1 MNFTH
6 GFIFFS
12 ALSFMTLSVSAAID
26 KTAISIQGYIYDNTC
41 AVSADSVNIPVNLQ
55 TNNAKDFFR
64 VGYTAPEQSFS
75 IVLSPCG
82 KQVTGIKVM
91 FTGAADDRNTE
102 LLKLDSGTG
111 MAAGLGI
118 QLLDKLQQPLVIN
131 TDFPSLPTVAL
142 GPGTT
147 NTLTYY
153 ARLVSTQFP
162 VRAGT
167 VSSTATFTLEYQ

>member
-1 MNFTH
+1 MNFIPR
-6 GFIFFS
+6 FIVFS
-12 ALSFMTLSVSAAID
+12 ALALMTLSASAASD
-26 KTAISIQGYIYDNTC
+26 KTTISITGYIYDNTC

-64 VGYTAPEQSFS
+64 VGYAAQPQSFS

-91 FTGAADDRNTE
+91 FTGAADDNNTE
-102 LLKLDSGTG
+102 LLKLDSGKT
-111 MAAGLGI
+111 MATGLGI
-118 QLLDKLQQPLVIN
+118 QLLDKLQQPLAIN
-131 TDFPSLPTVAL
+131 TDFTNLSTINLV
-142 GPGTT
+142 PGAT

-153 ARLVSTQFP
+153 ARLMSTQFP
-162 VRAGT
+162 VGAGV